1 MLWHLKELAVTW
13 QTEISVV
20 MFNVFVY
27 FLLLWLLFSL
37 FFRLL
42 DYSQRKWFGQ
52 TNGDSCGIVILKTYL
67 SIIQQDY
74 HMPFLKKE
82 IFLWNIAHVRNSHS
96 LCENERKWF
105 CQSLEFFRN
114 IVLWLILAWSIQCFN
129 WTWHEVGHKSVHF
142 W

>member
-1 MLWHLKELAVTW
+1 MLWHLKELEVTW
-13 QTEISVV
+13 QTENSVV
-20 MFNVFVY
+20 IFVVFVY

-42 DYSQRKWFGQ
+42 DDSQRKWFGQ
-52 TNGDSCGIVILKTYL
+52 SNWDSCGILILKTYL

-82 IFLWNIAHVRNSHS
+82 IFLWNFAHVRNSHS
-96 LCENERKWF
+96 LCENECKCF
-105 CQSLEFFRN
+105 CQSSKFIRN
-114 IVLWLILAWSIQCFN
+114 IVLWLILAWSIWCFN
-129 WTWHEVGHKSVHF
+129 WTWHEVGQKTVHF